1 MWELWLVDINMGP
14 KSQKQ
19 YGAQITMIMTV
30 IIITNRRIY
39 GLLLTEETKFDGT
52 VIINNKAVI

>member
-1 MWELWLVDINMGP
+1 MGP

-19 YGAQITMIMTV
+19 YGAQITMIMTI

-39 GLLLTEETKFDGT
+39 ELLLTEETKFDGT